1 MSNLLTQ
8 IIFNQTKILFE
19 NIANQIMSADLSC
32 MVDNVNNSRFL
43 FHTIHSMDKYF
54 INPYQYNYEVNEL
67 IDISED
73 YSVISQQ
80 REGYRAAEGFVIP
93 REKLQC
99 YFDFVKA
106 KIENYLA
113 ALTDEELTQCPP
125 NCPYTRLDLIL
136 AQFRHAM
143 FHAGMS
149 EIVTFN
155 TKGQWIAWAGLP
167 YIGKQ

>member
-73 YSVISQQ
+73 YSVIS
-80 REGYRAAEGFVIP
+80 